1 VNVVSRFRRRSAE
14 TIEKDMRRTLV
25 ALILAV
31 PVAAYGAT
39 NTIGADYGR
48 GQSAGLNC
56 STSSAADFPA
66 CVKRDDAWRLYYGFM
81 FNERFGLRI
90 THTEL
95 DELRLTRD
103 TDAIFDLPVISSR
116 LDDLAATMTFP
127 LSKVVSI
134 TAKGGLARWEER
146 RSIFFFG
153 SDSQSEGY
161 SPVFGMNLDFGNRL
175 LRAGVSVD
183 VYPSVGGTDYV
194 RYYGAGLRFVW

>member
-1 VNVVSRFRRRSAE
+1 
-14 TIEKDMRRTLV
+14 MRHILA
-25 ALILAV
+25 ALILAA
-31 PVAAYGAT
+31 PVAAFGAT
-39 NTIGADYGR
+39 NYIGADYGR
-48 GQSAGLNC
+48 GETSGLNC
-56 STSSAADFPA
+56 STSSAADLPA

-95 DELRLTRD
+95 DELRLTHEN
-103 TDAIFDLPVISSR
+103 DAIFNLPVVSSR
-116 LDDLAATMTFP
+116 IDDLAATLSFP
-127 LSKVVSI
+127 LSRLVSI

-153 SDSQSEGY
+153 SDSTSEGY

-183 VYPSVGGTDYV
+183 VYPSVGDTDYV